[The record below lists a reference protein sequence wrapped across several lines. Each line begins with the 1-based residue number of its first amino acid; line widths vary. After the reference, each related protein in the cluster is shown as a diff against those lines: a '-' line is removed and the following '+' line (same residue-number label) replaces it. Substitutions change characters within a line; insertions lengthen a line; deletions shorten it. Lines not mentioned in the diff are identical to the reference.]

1 VFLQGSRKEKLP
13 LIMATAPDQFAR
25 AAPLMVRPM
34 RESDVCEVIGIERA
48 SYQFPWTEGIFHD
61 CLRVAYLCRV
71 AVQDEQIIGY
81 AVMSMGAGEAH
92 ILNLCV
98 REEVRRTGVG
108 RALIR
113 YLLEQAG
120 KAGMVEA
127 FLEVRPSNAIALVLY
142 QSLGFE
148 QVGTRRSY
156 YQAVGGREDAAVLR
170 LRLGAPGSRKPALR

>member
-1 VFLQGSRKEKLP
+1 
-13 LIMATAPDQFAR
+13 MATAPDQFAR
-25 AAPLMVRPM
+25 TAPLTVRPM
-34 RESDVCEVIGIERA
+34 RESDVEEVIGIERG

-71 AVQDEQIIGY
+71 AVQDQRIVGY

-98 REEVRRTGVG
+98 RDEARRAGVG

-113 YLLEQAG
+113 YLLEQAEH
-120 KAGMVEA
+120 AEMVEA
-127 FLEVRPSNAIALVLY
+127 FLEVRPSNAIALILY

-148 QVGTRRSY
+148 QIGTRRGY

-170 LRLGAPGSRKPALR
+170 LRLSGPGSLSSRLR

>member
-1 VFLQGSRKEKLP
+1 
-13 LIMATAPDQFAR
+13 MATAADQFAH
-25 AAPLMVRPM
+25 PGELLVRPM
-34 RESDVCEVIGIERA
+34 HDADVAEVISIERA

-71 AVQDEQIIGY
+71 AIQNRRIVGY

-98 REEVRRTGVG
+98 REEGRRAGIG

-113 YLLEQAG
+113 YPLEQAED
-120 KAGMVEA
+120 AGMVEA
-127 FLEVRPSNAIALVLY
+127 FLEVRPSNAIAMVLY

-148 QVGTRRSY
+148 QIGTRRGY

-170 LRLGAPGSRKPALR
+170 LRLDLLGGRPLGAR

>member
-1 VFLQGSRKEKLP
+1 
-13 LIMATAPDQFAR
+13 MAIAPDQFAY
-25 AAPLMVRPM
+25 AGELTVRPM
-34 RESDVCEVIGIERA
+34 RDTDVADVIGIERA

-71 AVQDEQIIGY
+71 AIQNRQIMGY

-98 REEVRRTGVG
+98 REDARRAGVG

-113 YLLEQAG
+113 YLLEQAEA
-120 KAGMVEA
+120 AGMIEA
-127 FLEVRPSNAIALVLY
+127 FLEVRPSNAIAMVLY

-148 QVGTRRSY
+148 QIGTRRGY

-170 LRLGAPGSRKPALR
+170 LRLGDLNSEHGPAP

>member
-1 VFLQGSRKEKLP
+1 
-13 LIMATAPDQFAR
+13 
-25 AAPLMVRPM
+25 VRPM
-34 RESDVCEVIGIERA
+34 RDADVAEVIGIERA

-71 AVQDEQIIGY
+71 AVQNQQILGY
-81 AVMSMGAGEAH
+81 AVMSLGAGEAH

-98 REEVRRTGVG
+98 RAQARRAGIG

-113 YLLEQAG
+113 YLLEQAEG
-120 KAGMVEA
+120 SGMVEA
-127 FLEVRPSNAIALVLY
+127 FLEVRPSNAIAMVLY

-148 QVGTRRSY
+148 QIGTRRGY

-170 LRLGAPGSRKPALR
+170 LKLGDLGGRPLAVR

>member
-1 VFLQGSRKEKLP
+1 
-13 LIMATAPDQFAR
+13 MATAADQLAHVGE
-25 AAPLMVRPM
+25 LTVRPM
-34 RESDVCEVIGIERA
+34 RDADVAEVITIERA

-71 AVQDEQIIGY
+71 ALQKQRIVGY

-98 REEVRRTGVG
+98 RQEARRAGVG
-108 RALIR
+108 RSLIR
-113 YLLEQAG
+113 YLLEQAED
-120 KAGMVEA
+120 AGMLEA
-127 FLEVRPSNAIALVLY
+127 FLEVRPSNTVAMVLY

-148 QVGTRRSY
+148 QIGTRRGY

-170 LRLGAPGSRKPALR
+170 LRLGGLT

>member
-1 VFLQGSRKEKLP
+1 
-13 LIMATAPDQFAR
+13 MATAPDQFAR
-25 AAPLMVRPM
+25 AAPLTVRPM
-34 RESDVCEVIGIERA
+34 RESDVSEVIGIERA
-48 SYQFPWTEGIFHD
+48 SYQFPWTEGIFYD

-71 AVQDEQIIGY
+71 AVQAERIVGY

-98 REEVRRTGVG
+98 REEERRAGIG

-113 YLLEQAG
+113 YLLEQAER
-120 KAGMVEA
+120 AGMVEA
-127 FLEVRPSNAIALVLY
+127 FLEVRPSNSIALVLY

-148 QVGTRRSY
+148 QIGTRRGY

-170 LRLGAPGSRKPALR
+170 LRLSGLAGQDGADR

>member
-1 VFLQGSRKEKLP
+1 
-13 LIMATAPDQFAR
+13 MATAPDQFAYS
-25 AAPLMVRPM
+25 AGLSVRPM
-34 RESDVCEVIGIERA
+34 READVAAVIGIERA

-71 AVQDEQIIGY
+71 ALLDGQIMGY

-98 REEVRRTGVG
+98 REENRRAGVG

-113 YLLEQAG
+113 YLLEQAEA
-120 KAGMVEA
+120 AGMAEA
-127 FLEVRPSNAIALVLY
+127 FLEVRPSNAVTRFLY

-148 QVGTRRSY
+148 QVGTRRGY
-156 YQAVGGREDAAVLR
+156 YQAVGGREDASVLR
-170 LRLGAPGSRKPALR
+170 LRLSDLQGHDPRAR